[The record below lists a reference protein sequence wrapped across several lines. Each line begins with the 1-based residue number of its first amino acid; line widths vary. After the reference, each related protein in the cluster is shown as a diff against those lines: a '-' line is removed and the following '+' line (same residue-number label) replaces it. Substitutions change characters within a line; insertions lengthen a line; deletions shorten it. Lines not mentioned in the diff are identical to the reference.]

1 MEKPKKTP
9 SEEMQ
14 DELEPIWHP
23 TQHDESDE
31 IEESKKP
38 NEKEET

>member
-1 MEKPKKTP
+1 MEKPKKTV

-31 IEESKKP
+31 IEASKEPVK
-38 NEKEET
+38 